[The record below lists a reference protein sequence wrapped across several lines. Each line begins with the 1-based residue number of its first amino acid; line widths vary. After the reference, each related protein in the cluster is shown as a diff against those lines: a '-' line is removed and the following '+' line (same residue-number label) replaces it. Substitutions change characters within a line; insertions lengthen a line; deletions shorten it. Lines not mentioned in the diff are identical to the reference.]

1 MEEKV
6 KKDRAEIRKA
16 FRIVNRVNDNYALR
30 TYCMEH
36 LKQLQDLLQ
45 AGEMLSVKKILAAL
59 YAGKKGSNDPA
70 YSIDN
75 LPGI

>member
-45 AGEMLSVKKILAAL
+45 AGRC
-59 YAGKKGSNDPA
+59 YR
-70 YSIDN
+70 
-75 LPGI
+75 